1 MLNYLYKRYI
11 CIGCTFAFVFAML
24 SCAQQDKYTPQNGD
38 LLFRIAGD
46 SDFSGAIADAT
57 AWHDSVKFVHVAIV
71 AVEEGRPYIIEAT
84 GKKGVT
90 LTEWQDFM
98 SSSPQIDGKPGVVAM
113 RVVPMDDF
121 SAAKAIESAKAH
133 LGEEYDWSYYPD
145 NGKMYCTELVYECYR
160 KNDGMPLFTARPMN
174 FRSSDGEIPA
184 FWTLLFEKLGEPI
197 PEGVL
202 GTNPNDMSKEPV
214 LMEVYRYF

>member
-1 MLNYLYKRYI
+1 MIRLWLLL
-11 CIGCTFAFVFAML
+11 AAMFL
-24 SCAQQDKYTPQNGD
+24 AVPAYTQEKYAPQHGD
-38 LLFRIAGD
+38 LLFRVAGD

-71 AVEEGRPYIIEAT
+71 AVEEGNPYIIEAT

-90 LTEWQDFM
+90 RTEWQDFL
-98 SSSPQIDGKPGVVAM
+98 SSSPQINGKPGVVAM
-113 RVVPMDDF
+113 RVKPTADF
-121 SAAKAIESAKAH
+121 SAARAIESAKTH

-160 KNDGMPLFTARPMN
+160 NGDGTPLFTAHPMN
-174 FRSSDGEIPA
+174 FRNENGEMPA
-184 FWTLLFEKLGEPI
+184 FWTELFEKLGEPI